1 MYNFDIIGDIENY
14 WGVDFSLINSH
25 LQRANGEDV
34 TIKMHSGGGSVIE
47 GFAIRNELKEYTGN
61 VTINVVGMA
70 ASIASVILT
79 GADKV
84 TMRKGAFVMI
94 HEATLWSM
102 EPLTAEEMQQQGKT
116 LEFFEGEIVEAYLDA
131 INKRKPIDDRKK
143 KKKYLEDL
151 MKAETWLGAEAAL
164 ELGLI
169 DEIIEEEVKKELYS
183 NRFLN
188 KSNYRNMPKELET
201 QDFTQ
206 KDINVLAKFFNYATS
221 FFNKQQG
228 EELPA
233 AEAEQ
238 EAPQIENKMNLE
250 EAKAAL
256 EQAGYNV
263 AKVEEV
269 PAVPVV
275 EEAPKVEPSQGLANS
290 FEEISNLQ
298 NTVKELQNTVKE
310 LQKAA
315 IKPLP
320 DTVVKNKSTDSPL
333 QRVIKNNLK
342 IGK

>member
-1 MYNFDIIGDIENY
+1 
-14 WGVDFSLINSH
+14 
-25 LQRANGEDV
+25 
-34 TIKMHSGGGSVIE
+34 
-47 GFAIRNELKEYTGN
+47 
-61 VTINVVGMA
+61 
-70 ASIASVILT
+70 
-79 GADKV
+79 
-84 TMRKGAFVMI
+84 
-94 HEATLWSM
+94 
-102 EPLTAEEMQQQGKT
+102 
-116 LEFFEGEIVEAYLDA
+116 
-131 INKRKPIDDRKK
+131 
-143 KKKYLEDL
+143 

-206 KDINVLAKFFNYATS
+206 KDMNVLAKFFNYATS

-263 AKVEEV
+263 AKVEEA
-269 PAVPVV
+269 PADQPAPVV
-275 EEAPKVEPSQGLANS
+275 EEAPKVDPLQELTNS
-290 FEEISNLQ
+290 FEEKLSNLQ
-298 NTVKELQNTVKE
+298 NTIKE

-320 DTVVKNKSTDSPL
+320 DTVVENKSTDSPL

>member
-1 MYNFDIIGDIENY
+1 MYNFEIIGDIQDY

-25 LQRANGEDV
+25 LQRANGDDV
-34 TIKMHSGGGSVIE
+34 SIKMHSGGGSVIE
-47 GFAIRNELKEYTGN
+47 GFAIRNELKEYSGN
-61 VTINVVGMA
+61 VTINIVGMA

-84 TMRKGAFVMI
+84 TMRKGSFVMI

-116 LEFFEGEIVEAYLDA
+116 LEFFEGEIIEAYLDA
-131 INKRKPIDDRKK
+131 IDKRKPIEDRKK
-143 KKKYLEDL
+143 KKKYLEEL

-188 KSNYRNMPKELET
+188 KSNYRNMPKELEI

-206 KDINVLAKFFNYATS
+206 KDMNVLAKFFNYATS

-238 EAPQIENKMNLE
+238 EAPQIEKKMNLE

-263 AKVEEV
+263 AKVEEAPEV
-269 PAVPVV
+269 TPAPVV
-275 EEAPKVEPSQGLANS
+275 EEAPKVDPLQELTNS
-290 FEEISNLQ
+290 FEEKLSSLQ
-298 NTVKELQNTVKE
+298 NTIKE

-320 DTVVKNKSTDSPL
+320 DTVVENKSTDSPL

>member
-1 MYNFDIIGDIENY
+1 MYKIDIIGDIENY
-14 WGVDFSLINSH
+14 WGIDFSLINSE
-25 LQRANGEDV
+25 LLRANGSDV
-34 TIKMHSGGGSVIE
+34 VVKMHSGGGSVIE
-47 GFAIRNELKEYTGN
+47 GFAIRNELKEYSGN
-61 VTINVVGMA
+61 VTINIVGMA

-84 TMRKGAFVMI
+84 TMRKGSFVMI

-131 INKRKPIDDRKK
+131 INKRKPIEDRKK

-206 KDINVLAKFFNYATS
+206 KDMNVLAKFFNYATS
-221 FFNKQQG
+221 FFNKQNG

-233 AEAEQ
+233 AAAEQ
-238 EAPQIENKMNLE
+238 EAPQIESKMNLE

-269 PAVPVV
+269 APVQPAQAVD
-275 EEAPKVEPSQGLANS
+275 EAPKVDPLQELTNR
-290 FEEISNLQ
+290 FEEKLSGLQ
-298 NTVKELQNTVKE
+298 NTIKE

-320 DTVVKNKSTDSPL
+320 DTVVENKSTDSPL

>member
-1 MYNFDIIGDIENY
+1 MYSFDIIGDIENY
-14 WGVDFSLINSH
+14 WGIDFSLIDSH
-25 LQRANGEDV
+25 LQRANGDDV

-47 GFAIRNELKEYTGN
+47 GFAIRNELKSYSGN
-61 VTINVVGMA
+61 ITINIVGMA

-79 GADKV
+79 GANKV
-84 TMRKGAFVMI
+84 TMQKGSFVMI
-94 HEATLWSM
+94 HEATFWSM

-131 INKRKPIDDRKK
+131 INKRKPIEDRKK

-169 DEIIEEEVKKELYS
+169 DEITEEEVKKELYS

-201 QDFTQ
+201 QDFTE
-206 KDINVLAKFFNYATS
+206 KDMNVLAKFFNYATS
-221 FFNKQQG
+221 FFNKQHG

-233 AEAEQ
+233 AEAEP
-238 EAPQIENKMNLE
+238 EAPQIEKKMNLE

-263 AKVEEV
+263 TKVEKT
-269 PAVPVV
+269 PAVPPAPAV
-275 EEAPKVEPSQGLANS
+275 EEATTVDPLQELTNS
-290 FEEISNLQ
+290 FEEKLSNLQ
-298 NTVKELQNTVKE
+298 NTIKE

-320 DTVVKNKSTDSPL
+320 DTVVENKSTDSPL
-333 QRVIKNNLK
+333 QRVIENNLK

>member
-1 MYNFDIIGDIENY
+1 MYTFDIIGDIENY
-14 WGVDFSLINSH
+14 WGIDFSLIDSH
-25 LQRANGEDV
+25 LQRANGDDV

-47 GFAIRNELKEYTGN
+47 GFAIRNELKSYSGN
-61 VTINVVGMA
+61 ITINIVGMA

-79 GADKV
+79 GANKV
-84 TMRKGAFVMI
+84 TMQKGSFVMI

-116 LEFFEGEIVEAYLDA
+116 LEFFEGEIIEAYLDA
-131 INKRKPIDDRKK
+131 INKRKPIEDRKK

-169 DEIIEEEVKKELYS
+169 DEITQEEVKKELYS

-201 QDFTQ
+201 EEFTE
-206 KDINVLAKFFNYATS
+206 KDMNVIAKFFNYATS

-233 AEAEQ
+233 AEAEPK
-238 EAPQIENKMNLE
+238 APQIENKMNLE
-250 EAKAAL
+250 DAKAAL
-256 EQAGYNV
+256 EAEGYTV
-263 AKVEEV
+263 DKTIEQ
-269 PAVPVV
+269 PAPPVV
-275 EEAPKVEPSQGLANS
+275 KEEAPTVDPLQELTNS
-290 FEEISNLQ
+290 FEEKLSNLQ
-298 NTVKELQNTVKE
+298 NTIKE

-320 DTVVKNKSTDSPL
+320 DTVVENKSTDSPL